1 MKNIFNE
8 ISEKLDFYQEILKAI
23 ENKKTPLLLTGVSS
37 IHKAQ
42 LALALCE
49 LKSCCIICDTEA
61 SARRI
66 CDDINSLSHEESACL
81 FPAKDFNFAYID
93 SFSREYEHK
102 RIEALSKIKKGI
114 SRIIVTTVEA
124 AMQGTITPSA
134 LKKYSFDIKCGED
147 INLKELVASLVSA
160 GYTECEQI
168 EGQAQFS
175 VRGGIVDIFPVHSS
189 LPYRIELWGDTV
201 ESIHTFEIES
211 QRRLEKIKSF
221 TVSPAVEIIFPS
233 NEFLSEKIK
242 EISKKPRGKKADKIK
257 EKLSADLD
265 AVEAGI
271 SLNNLDKYYSLAY
284 DECCSVVDY
293 FKNDLIIISENSN
306 CKEQA
311 RSVSSQLTED
321 IKMLYE
327 DGILFKALDGFYC
340 TYAEILSKSEKSSLL
355 YFSTFMRGGEDL
367 EIKSLINANPL
378 QTSGWSGDIRHLIEE
393 LTAYC
398 NQNYCVIVFAGSEKT
413 LPILTNDLRDSKIPA
428 EILNENSEIKH
439 GLVYVTYGSTN
450 GGFEYPDIKCAVIT
464 GQKISSPK
472 KKARKKYKKGE
483 EIKNLS
489 DISNG
494 DLVVHSLYGI
504 GKFSGI
510 QKLETGGVTKDYIK
524 INYAGSD
531 ILYVPVTQLDLVSR
545 YIGPRDDAKVK
556 LNKLNSLEWQKTRK
570 RVKTAV
576 KDMADELIKLYAKRQ
591 LSKGFSFSPDNDWQ
605 ADFEERF
612 DYQETDDQLRS
623 IDEIK
628 EDMQKPVPMDRLLC
642 GDVGFGKTEVAL
654 RACFKC
660 VLDSKQCAILAP
672 TTVLAW
678 QHYQTAVKRFE
689 HFPVKIELLS
699 RFRTPKQQ
707 KEIIK
712 DLKRGVIDMVIG
724 THRLVQKD
732 VEFKNL
738 GLAVI
743 DEEQR
748 FGVAHKERF
757 KEMFSGIDILT
768 LSATPIPR
776 TLNMAMSGIRD
787 MSVIEEPPQDRYPVQ
802 TYVIEHNDGVIA
814 NAVSKELRRG
824 GQVYYIHN
832 RIETI
837 DRCVS
842 KLQKLLPDAKIGVAH
857 GQISENE
864 LSEIWRQLIDKEI
877 DILVC
882 TTLIETGVDVPNVN
896 TLIIEDAD
904 RLGLSQ
910 LYQLRGRVGRSNRR
924 AFAYFTFRRGKVLT
938 EIASK
943 RLNAIR
949 EFTQFGSG
957 FRIAMRDLE
966 IRGAGSI
973 LSGKQHGHME
983 AVGYEMYLRL
993 LNEAIAE
1000 QKGEALPSS
1009 PEDCLVDVAID
1020 AYIPEKYIK
1029 SLSQRID
1036 AYRKIASIQSSED
1049 SNDVLD
1055 ELSDRYGK
1063 PPAAVLG
1070 LVNVALMRNTASKLG
1085 ITEIT
1090 QRGDSLYFY
1099 IKSPTV
1105 EQITS
1110 IRKVYQN
1117 RVQFE
1122 DVKKPHIKIQLL
1134 QKPKKQKSNELMNEV
1149 LNIMNGGINIEDIIN
1164 KQPQSVN
1171 SSKPNKYFKGKP
1183 SER

>member
-1 MKNIFNE
+1 MKNIFFE
-8 ISEKLDFYQEILKAI
+8 ISRKLDFYQECERSIK
-23 ENKKTPLLLTGVSS
+23 NGKTPLSLTGVSS
-37 IHKAQ
+37 VHKAH
-42 LALALCE
+42 LALALSE
-49 LKSCCIICDTEA
+49 LRSCCIICDTES
-61 SARRI
+61 SAIRI
-66 CDDINSLSHEESACL
+66 CEDINSLSHEETACL
-81 FPAKDFNFAYID
+81 FPAKDFNFAYVD

-102 RIEALSKIKKGI
+102 RIEALSKIRKGL

-124 AMQGTITPSA
+124 CMQGTIPPEK
-134 LKKYSFDIKCGED
+134 LEEYSFDIKSGDD
-147 INLKELVASLVSA
+147 IDLTELASKLVSA
-160 GYTECEQI
+160 GYTECEQV

-175 VRGGIVDIFPVHSS
+175 IRGGIADIFPVHSS
-189 LPYRIELWGDTV
+189 QPYRLELWGDTV
-201 ESIHTFEIES
+201 DSIHMFEVES
-211 QRRLEKIKSF
+211 QRRLERFNSF
-221 TVSPAVEIIFPS
+221 TVSPALEVIFPS
-233 NEFLSEKIK
+233 DEVFAEKIR
-242 EISKKPRGKKADKIK
+242 EVSKKPRGKKADKTK
-257 EKLSADLD
+257 EKLSNDLELL
-265 AVEAGI
+265 EAGI

-284 DECCSVVDY
+284 DEFCSVADY
-293 FKNDLIIISENSN
+293 FKDDIVIISENSN

-311 RSVSSQLTED
+311 KAISTQLSED

-327 DGILFKALDGFYC
+327 DGILFKSLEGFYC
-340 TYAEILSKSEKSSLL
+340 TYTELMAEINTASLIYL
-355 YFSTFMRGGEDL
+355 DTFMRGGNDL
-367 EIKSLINANPL
+367 KLMSLINANPL
-378 QTSGWSGDIRHLIEE
+378 QTSSWGGDIRHLIED

-398 NQNYCVIVFAGSEKT
+398 NQNYCVIVYAGSEKT
-413 LPILTNDLRDSKIPA
+413 LPILVNDLRDSNVPA
-428 EILNENSEIKH
+428 EILSENSEIKH
-439 GLVYVTYGSTN
+439 GLVYVTYGSTSS
-450 GGFEYPDIKCAVIT
+450 GFEYPDIKCAMIT
-464 GQKISSPK
+464 GQKINSPK
-472 KKARKKYKKGE
+472 KKTKRKYKKGE

-504 GKFSGI
+504 GRFSGI
-510 QKLETGGVTKDYIK
+510 VKLETNGVTKDYIK
-524 INYAGSD
+524 LNYAGTD

-545 YIGPRDDAKVK
+545 YIGPRDDANIK

-591 LSKGFSFSPDNDWQ
+591 MSKGYAFSPDNDWQ

-612 DYQETDDQLRS
+612 EYQETDDQLRS
-623 IDEIK
+623 INEIK
-628 EDMQKPVPMDRLLC
+628 EDMQKAVPMDRLLC

-660 VLDSKQCAILAP
+660 MLDSKQCVILAP

-678 QHYQTAVKRFE
+678 QHYQTAIKRFE

-732 VEFKNL
+732 VEFKNI

-802 TYVIEHNDGVIA
+802 TYVIEHNDGVVA
-814 NAVSKELRRG
+814 NAISKELRRG

-842 KLQKLLPDAKIGVAH
+842 RLSKLLPDARIGVAH
-857 GQISENE
+857 GQVGENE
-864 LSEIWRQLIDKEI
+864 LSEIWRQLIDKEM

-957 FRIAMRDLE
+957 FRIALRDLE

-983 AVGYEMYLRL
+983 AVGYDMYLRL

-1009 PEDCLVDVAID
+1009 PEDCLVDIAID
-1020 AYIPEKYIK
+1020 AYIPERYIK

-1036 AYRKIASIQSSED
+1036 AYRKIASIQNNDD

-1055 ELSDRYGK
+1055 ELNDRYGK
-1063 PPAAVLG
+1063 PPSAVMG
-1070 LVNVALMRNTASKLG
+1070 LINVALMRNTASKMG

-1090 QRGDSLYFY
+1090 QRGDWLYFY
-1099 IKSPTV
+1099 IKSPTI

-1110 IRKVYQN
+1110 LRQAYKQ
-1117 RVQFE
+1117 RVDFE
-1122 DVKKPHIKIQLL
+1122 DVKKPHIRVNLIN
-1134 QKPKKQKSNELMNEV
+1134 KPKKQKSAELMREV
-1149 LNIMNGGINIEDIIN
+1149 LDIMNGNVDPDDIVQTIES
-1164 KQPQSVN
+1164 PA
-1171 SSKPNKYFKGKP
+1171 SKPNKYFKGKK
-1183 SER
+1183 

>member
-1 MKNIFNE
+1 MKKIFNE
-8 ISEKLDFYQEILKAI
+8 ICFKLDFYQDLEKSIK
-23 ENKKTPLLLTGVSS
+23 NGKTPVSLTGVSS
-37 IHKAQ
+37 VHKAH

-49 LKSCCIICDTEA
+49 LKPCCIICDTET

-66 CDDINSLSHEESACL
+66 CEDINSFSHNETACL
-81 FPAKDFNFAYID
+81 FPAKDFNFAYVD

-102 RIEALSKIKKGI
+102 RIEALSKIRKGL
-114 SRIIVTTVEA
+114 SKIIVTTVEA
-124 AMQGTITPSA
+124 CMQGTIPPEK
-134 LKKYSFDIKCGED
+134 LDEYSFDIKSGED
-147 INLKELVASLVSA
+147 INLTELASSLVSA
-160 GYTECEQI
+160 GYTECEQV

-175 VRGGIVDIFPVHSS
+175 IRGGIADIFPVNSS
-189 LPYRIELWGDTV
+189 QPFRLEMWGDTID
-201 ESIHTFEIES
+201 SIHMFEVES
-211 QRRLEKIKSF
+211 QRRLEKVNSL
-221 TVSPAVEIIFPS
+221 TVSPALEVIFSSADVFAERIREI
-233 NEFLSEKIK
+233 LKR
-242 EISKKPRGKKADKIK
+242 PRGKNADKIK
-257 EKLSADLD
+257 EKLSNDLD
-265 AVEAGI
+265 LLEAGI
-271 SLNNLDKYYSLAY
+271 SLNNLDKYYALAY
-284 DECCSVVDY
+284 NEFCSVVDY
-293 FKNDLIIISENSN
+293 FKDGIVLISENSN

-311 RSVSSQLTED
+311 KTILTQLSED

-327 DGILFKALDGFYC
+327 DGILFKPLEGFYC
-340 TYAEILSKSEKSSLL
+340 EYAELMSRVENTSLVYL
-355 YFSTFMRGGEDL
+355 DAFMRGGGDL
-367 EIKSLINANPL
+367 NLKGLINASPL
-378 QTSGWSGDIRHLIEE
+378 QTSSWSGDLRHLIED

-398 NQNYCVIVFAGSEKT
+398 NQNYCVIVLAGSEKT
-413 LPILTNDLRDSKIPA
+413 LPILVNDLRNSNIPA
-428 EILNENSEIKH
+428 EILTDKSEVAQ
-439 GLVYVTYGSTN
+439 GLVYVTYGNAS
-450 GGFEYPDIKCAVIT
+450 GGFEYPEIKCAMIT
-464 GQKISSPK
+464 GKKINSPK
-472 KKARKKYKKGE
+472 KKPKRKYKKGE

-489 DISNG
+489 DVSIG

-510 QKLETGGVTKDYIK
+510 QKLETNGVTKDYIK
-524 INYAGSD
+524 INYAGTD

-545 YIGPRDDAKVK
+545 YIGPRDDANIK

-591 LSKGFSFSPDNDWQ
+591 MSKGFAFSPDNDWQ

-612 DYQETDDQLRS
+612 EYQETDDQLRS
-623 IDEIK
+623 ANEIK
-628 EDMQKPVPMDRLLC
+628 EDMQKAVPMDRLLC

-660 VLDSKQCAILAP
+660 MLDSKQCVILAP

-707 KEIIK
+707 KEIIN

-732 VEFKNL
+732 VEFKDL

-802 TYVIEHNDGVIA
+802 TYVIEHNDGVVT
-814 NAVSKELRRG
+814 NAISKELRRG

-842 KLQKLLPDAKIGVAH
+842 RLQKLLPDARIGTAH
-857 GQISENE
+857 GQIGENE

-910 LYQLRGRVGRSNRR
+910 LYQLRGRVGRSSRR

-957 FRIAMRDLE
+957 FRIALRDLE

-983 AVGYEMYLRL
+983 AVGYDMYLRL

-1009 PEDCLVDVAID
+1009 PEDCLVDIAID
-1020 AYIPEKYIK
+1020 AYIPEKYIE

-1036 AYRKIASIQSSED
+1036 AYRKIASIQNSED
-1049 SNDVLD
+1049 SGDVLD
-1055 ELSDRYGK
+1055 ELTDRYGE
-1063 PPAAVLG
+1063 PPLAVMG
-1070 LVNVALMRNTASKLG
+1070 LINIALMRNTASNLG

-1090 QRGDSLYFY
+1090 QRGDWLYFY
-1099 IKSPTV
+1099 IKSPTI
-1105 EQITS
+1105 EQITNL
-1110 IRKVYQN
+1110 RQAYRQ
-1117 RVQFE
+1117 RVDFE
-1122 DVKKPHIKIQLL
+1122 DVKKPHIRVRLL
-1134 QKPKKQKSNELMNEV
+1134 QKPNKQKSSELMKEV
-1149 LNIMNGGINIEDIIN
+1149 LDIMSGNLNSDGIAQKTDALE
-1164 KQPQSVN
+1164 
-1171 SSKPNKYFKGKP
+1171 SKPNKYFKGKKEHK
-1183 SER
+1183 S